1 MKTPLWVLL
10 LLSLC
15 VPSRS
20 DCQGDCLTCALLLPP
35 QQTFNTLVC
44 LLECEAQAFPAQT
57 WDLCYQVVGANPASL
72 PSHDF
77 SKRTEDEEKPLAVV
91 KMEDEG
97 VEYSEALERFR
108 HMAQALSSHEPSEE
122 AQKSDQFAENYDLG
136 LDSGMEDEEE
146 QDRVDKREERDQ
158 DSDDD
163 NLNLSK
169 RFGGFMK
176 GRHGFRKLVSSGR
189 PLQKRYGGFI
199 GIRKSARKWNNQKR
213 VSQLLRQYLSLTA
226 RTGRSGHFANL
237 SAAGVRQKNEV

>member
-1 MKTPLWVLL
+1 MMRL
-10 LLSLC
+10 
-15 VPSRS
+15 
-20 DCQGDCLTCALLLPP
+20 
-35 QQTFNTLVC
+35 
-44 LLECEAQAFPAQT
+44 
-57 WDLCYQVVGANPASL
+57 NPATL
-72 PSHDF
+72 PSEDV
-77 SKRTEDEEKPLAVV
+77 SKRTEDGEKPLAIV

-122 AQKSDQFAENYDLG
+122 AQKSDQFGETYDPG
-136 LDSGMEDEEE
+136 LDSDTEEEDE
-146 QDRVDKREERDQ
+146 QDRADKGEEQEQGGDAA
-158 DSDDD
+158 
-163 NLNLSK
+163 LNLSK

-237 SAAGVRQKNEV
+237 SAAAVRQKNEV

>member
-1 MKTPLWVLL
+1 MKTPLWILL

-15 VPSRS
+15 VPGRS

-44 LLECEAQAFPAQT
+44 LLECESQAFPAHT
-57 WDLCYQVVGANPASL
+57 WDLCYQVVGLNPAAL
-72 PSHDF
+72 PSHDL
-77 SKRTEDEEKPLAVV
+77 SKRTDDEEKPLAIV

-122 AQKSDQFAENYDLG
+122 AQKSDQFGETYDLG

-146 QDRVDKREERDQ
+146 QGRVDKGEEQDQ
-158 DSDDD
+158 DGGAT
-163 NLNLSK
+163 LNLSK

-237 SAAGVRQKNEV
+237 SAAAVRQKNEV

>member
-44 LLECEAQAFPAQT
+44 LLECEAQAFPTQT
-57 WDLCYQVVGANPASL
+57 WDLCYQSLVQNPATL
-72 PSHDF
+72 PSRDL
-77 SKRTEDEEKPLAVV
+77 SKRTEDEEKPLAIV

-97 VEYSEALERFR
+97 LEYSEALERFR
-108 HMAQALSSHEPSEE
+108 HMAQALSSQEPSEDV
-122 AQKSDQFAENYDLG
+122 QKSEQAGESYDVG
-136 LDSGMEDEEE
+136 LDAGMDDEEERENFNKVEE
-146 QDRVDKREERDQ
+146 QDRDGDAGL
-158 DSDDD
+158 D
-163 NLNLSK
+163 LSK

-226 RTGRSGHFANL
+226 RTGRSGHFSNL
-237 SAAGVRQKNEV
+237 STAAVRQKNEV